1 MGKVIT
7 NASWKGGTGKTTLA
21 AYEAAILAAN
31 GFRILVIDLDP
42 NCAISQIFGVI
53 FKDITSLEFLTGI
66 WDEFKGVYNAM
77 PGRGFGPCPNDG
89 NIDIIPGNLNN
100 GLLNNIMDLSLKN
113 ALKRSG
119 LKEKYDY
126 IIIDPPGFWGVH
138 TRNAVF
144 AADTLII
151 PGTCSRIDFE
161 ASKLFFK
168 TLQQSGVETDTYIC
182 VNAYNEK
189 TNLPGIWEMYQN
201 EFKEFLL
208 EKPVPY
214 IKTLKRLTN
223 DIKNYVIQTTVK
235 NRLGFLI
242 DTIKEGVYE

>member
-21 AYEAAILAAN
+21 AYQAAILAAN
-31 GFRILVIDLDP
+31 GFRVLVIDLDP
-42 NCAISQIFGVI
+42 NCAISQIFGVT
-53 FKDITSLEFLTGI
+53 FKDVTSLEFLTGV
-66 WDEFKGVYNAM
+66 WDDFNGVYPAIDGGGLYPNI
-77 PGRGFGPCPNDG
+77 RGPIN
-89 NIDIIPGNLNN
+89 IIPGNLNN

-119 LKEKYDY
+119 LINKYDY

-144 AADTLII
+144 AADILII

-201 EFKEFLL
+201 EFGEYLM
-208 EKPVPY
+208 EYPVPY
-214 IKTLKRLTN
+214 VKSLKRLTN
-223 DIKNYVIQTTVK
+223 DINNYVIQK
-235 NRLGFLI
+235 NTEKRIAFLI
-242 DTIKEGVYE
+242 NAILKEETNA